1 MNAQFPSETLKQTD
15 GVNFDAIRR
24 SLRRHLFV
32 INRPEFNV
40 NSAALR
46 TDFDMHIENLVAAT
60 FRRNESVPDRR
71 LYCSSTALLLWK
83 PLEQLQVTVSV
94 YAPKAGAVPETYE
107 TRVVHSANLITRA
120 VHQGEC
126 EYETTNVYT
135 VSVAL
140 SVFALERFWSEHDGL
155 QKHARAHLP
164 KADEHSPFRHWQF
177 YA

>member
-1 MNAQFPSETLKQTD
+1 MKSQFPSETLKQPG
-15 GVNFDAIRR
+15 GVDFDAIRR

-60 FRRNESVPDRR
+60 FIRDESVPDTG
-71 LYCSSTALLLWK
+71 LYCSSTDLLLLK

-94 YAPKAGAVPETYE
+94 YAPEAGAAPETYE
-107 TRVVHSANLITRA
+107 TRLVHSANPIKRA
-120 VHQGEC
+120 AHQGEC
-126 EYETTNVYT
+126 EYQTTNVYS
-135 VSVAL
+135 VSGAL
-140 SVFALERFWSEHDGL
+140 TVFALERFWSEHDGL

-164 KADEHSPFRHWQF
+164 KAGAHSPFGDWQF